1 MSLVFIAS
9 FNIVSDYTWYF
20 WNLYGFLVKK
30 CIQIKVINQ
39 SPSLPLSLS
48 QLQQRKMQDQV
59 RSLSD
64 ENEKLT
70 ERLAKEKIK
79 NEIMNERFEEVR
91 WVDVESVP
99 YS

>member
-1 MSLVFIAS
+1 M
-9 FNIVSDYTWYF
+9 
-20 WNLYGFLVKK
+20 
-30 CIQIKVINQ
+30 INQ